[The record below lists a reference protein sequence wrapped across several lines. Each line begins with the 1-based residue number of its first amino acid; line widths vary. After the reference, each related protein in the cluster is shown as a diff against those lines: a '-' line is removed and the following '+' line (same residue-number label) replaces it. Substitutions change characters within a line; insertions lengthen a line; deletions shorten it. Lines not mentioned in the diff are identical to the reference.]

1 MSVSAGSSAPGGS
14 RVDGSGVDG
23 AAAGAPR
30 YASPVDYATYGEY
43 GPGRGFDRG
52 QSFQRPRYRFQGR
65 ITADGPY
72 RAEPGRYHLYIAWAC
87 PWAQRTA
94 IVRKLVGLE
103 NVVSLS
109 YVDDQRDGRG
119 WAFRERRGPDPV
131 NGFTLLAEA
140 YEATEPGYDGHVS
153 VPVLWDRNTRKV
165 VSNNFPDI
173 TIDLGAAFTPWAAHP
188 ADLYPEPLRPE
199 IDALNER
206 VYGTVNNGPYRVA
219 GAATQQDY
227 EDLRHRMIATLEEL
241 DARLS
246 TRRFLFGGQVTEA
259 DIRLWPTLA
268 RFDAG
273 YNPMA
278 GVSERKLT
286 AFPHL
291 WGYARDLYQLPAF
304 RETTDF
310 SAFGGLARRPPSF
323 LNDGPRRITVEPS
336 MAGWDEPHGRAGL
349 G

>member
-1 MSVSAGSSAPGGS
+1 VPAGEAPP
-14 RVDGSGVDG
+14 G
-23 AAAGAPR
+23 AR
-30 YASPVDYATYGEY
+30 YASPVDYQAYGEY

-52 QSFQRPRYRFQGR
+52 RSFQRPRYRFQGR

-72 RAEPGRYHLYIAWAC
+72 RPEPGRYHLYIAWAC

-94 IVRKLVGLE
+94 IVRKLAGLE
-103 NVVSLS
+103 DVVSLS
-109 YVDDQRDGRG
+109 YVDDVRDGRG

-131 NGFTLLAEA
+131 NGFAFLSEA

-153 VPVLWDRNTRKV
+153 VPVLWDRETGKI

-173 TIDLGAAFTPWAAHP
+173 TIDLGAAFARWARSP
-188 ADLYPEPLRPE
+188 VDLYPEPLRAQ
-199 IDALNER
+199 IDALNSD
-206 VYGTVNNGPYRVA
+206 VYQTLNNGPYRVA

-227 EDLRHRMIATLEEL
+227 EDLRHQMIATMEEL
-241 DARLS
+241 DARLAN
-246 TRRFLFGGQVTEA
+246 RRFLFGGQLTEA
-259 DIRLWPTLA
+259 DVRLWPTLA

-278 GVSERKLT
+278 GVSERPLT
-286 AFPHL
+286 AFGNL

-310 SAFGGLARRPPSF
+310 ASFGGLARGPKPSF
-323 LNDGPRRITVEPS
+323 LNPGPRRIKVKPLLADWDQP
-336 MAGWDEPHGRAGL
+336 AGRERL